1 MRLRVLTP
9 IAVSLCSALL
19 VAGQSATT
27 APPPQDQRPT
37 FRTEANYVRVDV
49 YPTAGGAPVMDLR
62 AEDFEVL
69 EDGVPQSISAFEHV
83 VVRPVGP
90 QSVRVEPNTIAE
102 SRDMA
107 RNARARIVILFL
119 DVPHVTM
126 GGSWQ
131 VREPL
136 VRLIDRMLGPEDLV
150 GVMTPNMAASDVVLS
165 RKTDVIAGGLRREW
179 PWGERFTL
187 EKDKVD
193 LEYENCYPMMKVE
206 QAAGKSVSDV
216 AREMTE
222 RRRERATLD
231 ALDELVLYLRDL
243 RDERKAI
250 VTVSEGW
257 LLFRPNQALTNLR
270 TDPNGWQE
278 PIPGVDPVSVGPDGR
293 ITTRNARN
301 VTGNDYSLMQ
311 CNADRMKLAY
321 LDDSGVLPPDHG
333 RCEPRERDVLYRGS
347 AGAGGVRYADGAR
360 RATARAC

>member
-49 YPTAGGAPVMDLR
+49 YPTAGGTPVMDLR

-83 VVRPVGP
+83 VVQPVGP
-90 QSVRVEPNTIAE
+90 QSARVEPNTIAE

-131 VREPL
+131 IREPL
-136 VRLIDRMLGPEDLV
+136 VRLIDRTLGPDDLV
-150 GVMTPNMAASDVVLS
+150 GVMTPNMAPTDVVLS

-187 EKDKVD
+187 EKNKIE
-193 LEYENCYPMMKVE
+193 LEYENCYPTTK
-206 QAAGKSVSDV
+206 AS
-216 AREMTE
+216 
-222 RRRERATLD
+222 RRSRQDRL
-231 ALDELVLYLRDL
+231 
-243 RDERKAI
+243 
-250 VTVSEGW
+250 GH
-257 LLFRPNQALTNLR
+257 
-270 TDPNGWQE
+270 G
-278 PIPGVDPVSVGPDGR
+278 
-293 ITTRNARN
+293 ARN
-301 VTGNDYSLMQ
+301 D
-311 CNADRMKLAY
+311 
-321 LDDSGVLPPDHG
+321 
-333 RCEPRERDVLYRGS
+333 
-347 AGAGGVRYADGAR
+347 
-360 RATARAC
+360 